1 MKKLSMF
8 SARIYTK
15 TAQAEWTL
23 LGKVRAEEEEGG
35 RVLTIRRE
43 YYQMSGTGEFCI
55 RPSALWL
62 HLRRM
67 EPVKLCCLHLSA
79 VAELKREIR
88 VAVVR
93 NEAGEYLRIAD
104 LCSKEREKMVKF

>member
-1 MKKLSMF
+1 MSMKKLSMF

-55 RPSALWL
+55 
-62 HLRRM
+62 
-67 EPVKLCCLHLSA
+67 
-79 VAELKREIR
+79 
-88 VAVVR
+88 
-93 NEAGEYLRIAD
+93 
-104 LCSKEREKMVKF
+104 

>member
-1 MKKLSMF
+1 MSMKKLSIF

-15 TAQAEWTL
+15 TAQGEWTL

-35 RVLTIRRE
+35 RVLTIRSEHYRL
-43 YYQMSGTGEFCI
+43 SGTGEFLV

-62 HLRRM
+62 HLRRG

-79 VAELKREIR
+79 VTELKREIR
-88 VAVVR
+88 FAVVR
-93 NEAGEYLRIAD
+93 NETGEYLRIYEA
-104 LCSKEREKMVKF
+104 E